1 MATGKYSDWME
12 EDKLTLLRGW
22 ARKGLTDDQI
32 AGQIGIATGTLY
44 RWKRDHKEIREAIQK
59 GKDVIDDEA
68 EEALIKAAI
77 GYYFTE
83 TETYVD
89 AKGNQRIKK
98 IKKYAKPDT
107 TALIFWLKNRRPS
120 AWRNSDPKEAKIA
133 PEKRVDNLIKLVRG
147 A

>member
-1 MATGKYSDWME
+1 MATGKYRDWME

-22 ARKGLTDDQI
+22 ARKGLTDEQI

-44 RWKRDHKEIREAIQK
+44 RWKKEHTEIREAIQK

-68 EEALIKAAI
+68 EEALIKAAL
-77 GYYFTE
+77 GYYYTE
-83 TETYVD
+83 KETYID
-89 AKGNQRIKK
+89 ANGGKK
-98 IKKYAKPDT
+98 TKEVRKYAKPDT

-120 AWRNSDPKEAKIA
+120 AWRNSEPRETAKA
-133 PEKRVDNLIKLVRG
+133 PEKRVDNLIRLVRS